1 MKKLL
6 VSMLSLMMM
15 FSLLPNAIV
24 LADEPTNDTSSIKV
38 EEQNEAEKVVEQSP
52 SPDSSPT
59 VVPSAEP
66 VKTASA
72 TATTEATSTPTSEP
86 TATATPTP
94 VATPT
99 SSAVSTTAPED
110 KVTSVQKKIDELPTV
125 DEIKPLDQSKQ
136 AEINEKAQ
144 TISDEIDDLSEENQ
158 EKLDIT
164 KLQSIF
170 EYFDSL
176 TNLTTEGDNNENS
189 LLNSVAKI
197 GENGYSSVTT
207 AIEAVTDS
215 AIINVIANTTEDI
228 TIPAGK
234 TITLDIASGVTIT
247 NSSSHTI
254 TNNGNLTITG
264 SGTIDNVT
272 HQKGALYN
280 NVGAVAVLDG
290 GTYTRS
296 KEAGKDA
303 DNSGENSWYTIKN
316 FGTMI
321 INKSV
326 VVNQGAD
333 GNGKFSSLVA
343 NGWQNWKDKGT
354 NGEPTSDSPAK
365 LTING
370 GTFSGGLNVIKND
383 DNGELEINGG
393 NIIGYAQHAVLNWHK
408 LTINGG
414 TFTTNEKK
422 CVATIANYNSNVSYN
437 LGELTIT
444 EGEFSGSNALFLVNA
459 GAKTKILG
467 GTFAS
472 DVSEYLADGYV
483 CSKEG
488 AVFKVVDAI
497 TTDNTSVS
505 NIKSYKNA
513 TSFNAESITPTI
525 SKLDDESVTEKFNK
539 SDAKTELDTIVKK
552 ISTEKIIPFEVE
564 MVAKDSNGDTTTI
577 SELNNDATFHVNLNE
592 STLESL
598 KNKTFRL
605 YRIHETENNGTEIEK
620 IDATLNGN
628 TLTFSSNKFSWY
640 VLVVEN
646 DTVKIDLSEMT
657 GSLTISPTGYSQNG
671 GDEIEFTG
679 KYILTGTIK
688 RDTPLVFKNPTT
700 EEVAYDVTLDNAHLI
715 AETWCT
721 VIAFRDSS
729 SNITLN
735 ITNKGTSEIVS
746 SSHPVF
752 SNQTGGNGV
761 EKIDV
766 SVNII
771 QTEGSSLKLDR
782 SYKDDNPNI
791 VFNDE
796 TNVKIDGTE
805 ISSTSAYKS
814 GDYAPKTISPSSETY
829 TINQGGEYIIMGG
842 NYTAAN
848 NAIDIDTTEDVTIYV
863 DSATKVTTTSP
874 NFINIKQKCNVTI
887 KGVNESNGFTIENT
901 SSSDDSNL
909 IFMKA
914 VDATVNVNK
923 GTFITNGN
931 GIQGYLNSTY
941 YGTVKLRNCSLTNS
955 QGLVNDA
962 VGIKAKN
969 VTINNSKV
977 QGFTYGLMSNS
988 IDNWVVN
995 SSFKDCEN
1003 AIYVTETGT
1012 CMLRERLSFEGNQ
1025 SDILLAKDATF
1036 IPYDDFETN
1045 ELIKVSVES
1054 LSDITESN
1062 PTRLITREGSSVTKE
1077 MASKFTTTDSKFAIK
1092 YDSDSGSLYYWYHTH
1107 NWDYS
1112 WNSETSNVITA
1123 KCSDEDCYY
1132 HSNAAT
1138 LTLNAEDMDYT
1149 GEAYDKAK
1157 LINQIPNISV
1167 ENIKYLTKDAIVLES
1182 APTNAGSYKVSAKI
1196 IGTNFWAVVKEFK
1209 INKIDPTVD
1218 VKPITNLTYNGDEQ
1232 ELVKGSTNGGTLK
1245 YQVNDGDWTT
1255 ELPTAKNA
1263 GTYTIKYKVDG
1274 GDNYNDVET
1283 KSIEVKISEKT
1294 ISVSG
1299 ITASNKEY
1307 DGNTTATVDC
1317 SKAVL
1322 DGLVEG
1328 DELTVNAT
1336 GAFDSKDAG
1345 ERKVTISDLTLGGKD
1360 VKNYVL
1366 DTESSQKE
1374 TTATITPKPI
1384 TATIASNGGTYG
1396 EKIEGATA
1404 ILNGLVTGEEPTVTL
1419 TYTGKAN
1426 DGTEYNSTE
1435 VPTNAGAYTVIA
1447 TITDGN
1453 YDLEKSEAKFLVERA
1468 NANLSVTA
1476 VLDKTYGDKSFG
1488 LEASYDGDG
1497 AVSYT
1502 SSNKNVATV
1511 DKTGKVTINGVGS
1524 TTFTVKVAE
1533 SNNYKEDSASISIKV
1548 KKSEHE
1554 LVIDTLTYEKTYGDK
1569 PFSLGVSAKD
1579 SESKITYKSS
1589 DEKVASVDGN
1599 GLVTIH
1605 NAGKTDITVSMN
1617 ESDNYKA
1624 VSKKISIVVN
1634 QKDISKA
1641 TVTLGDTLS
1650 YTGKE
1655 QTQSIKSVVVD
1666 GLNVDSYTISDNK
1679 ATNPGTYTLKITGK
1693 GNFTGSV
1700 STSYTVVPTKSEQF
1714 KEDADGKLTI
1724 GKGTVSVIGTSNLVT
1739 SKAELVEMLIQSGD
1753 ITTEELQ
1760 KIYEG
1765 SNVDIVLSVQDVS
1778 HTLSDDIKK
1787 AMKDAS
1793 SKSGL
1798 TIGNQYV
1805 DISLYKDGT
1814 AIHTT
1819 SNKLKITLSVPNEM
1833 INTDKNVNR
1842 TYYVVRY
1849 HDGEVTNIDGTF
1861 DEKAKTFT
1869 FETDKFSAYAL
1880 AYKDTKVETAE
1891 KQETKKA
1898 ADTSDQSNVALYTGL
1913 ALVAMLGVVLLI
1925 QRRKLEK

>member
-1 MKKLL
+1 MK
-6 VSMLSLMMM
+6 
-15 FSLLPNAIV
+15 
-24 LADEPTNDTSSIKV
+24 
-38 EEQNEAEKVVEQSP
+38 
-52 SPDSSPT
+52 
-59 VVPSAEP
+59 
-66 VKTASA
+66 
-72 TATTEATSTPTSEP
+72 
-86 TATATPTP
+86 
-94 VATPT
+94 
-99 SSAVSTTAPED
+99 
-110 KVTSVQKKIDELPTV
+110 
-125 DEIKPLDQSKQ
+125 
-136 AEINEKAQ
+136 
-144 TISDEIDDLSEENQ
+144 
-158 EKLDIT
+158 
-164 KLQSIF
+164 
-170 EYFDSL
+170 
-176 TNLTTEGDNNENS
+176 
-189 LLNSVAKI
+189 
-197 GENGYSSVTT
+197 
-207 AIEAVTDS
+207 
-215 AIINVIANTTEDI
+215 
-228 TIPAGK
+228 
-234 TITLDIASGVTIT
+234 
-247 NSSSHTI
+247 
-254 TNNGNLTITG
+254 
-264 SGTIDNVT
+264 
-272 HQKGALYN
+272 
-280 NVGAVAVLDG
+280 
-290 GTYTRS
+290 
-296 KEAGKDA
+296 
-303 DNSGENSWYTIKN
+303 
-316 FGTMI
+316 
-321 INKSV
+321 
-326 VVNQGAD
+326 
-333 GNGKFSSLVA
+333 
-343 NGWQNWKDKGT
+343 
-354 NGEPTSDSPAK
+354 
-365 LTING
+365 
-370 GTFSGGLNVIKND
+370 
-383 DNGELEINGG
+383 
-393 NIIGYAQHAVLNWHK
+393 
-408 LTINGG
+408 
-414 TFTTNEKK
+414 KK

-505 NIKSYKNA
+505 NIKSYKNS

-525 SKLDDESVTEKFNK
+525 SKLDDASVTEKFNN
-539 SDAKTELDTIVKK
+539 SDAKTKLDPVVEK

-564 MVAKDSNGDTTTI
+564 MVAEDSNGNTTTI
-577 SELNNDATFHVNLNE
+577 SELNNAATFHVNLNE

-646 DTVKIDLSEMT
+646 DTVEIDLSKMT

-671 GDEIEFTG
+671 GNEIEFTG

-721 VIAFRDSS
+721 VIAFRDSK

-735 ITNKGTSEIVS
+735 ITNNGKSEIVS

-752 SNQTGGNGV
+752 SNQTGVNGV
-761 EKIDV
+761 GMIDV
-766 SVNII
+766 SVNIY

-782 SYKDDNPNI
+782 SYKDGNANI
-791 VFNDE
+791 VFGDE

-829 TINQGGEYIIMGG
+829 TISQGGEYIITGG

-887 KGVNESNGFTIENT
+887 NGVDESNGFTIENT

-909 IFMKA
+909 IFIKA

-941 YGTVKLRNCSLTNS
+941 YGTVILRNCSLTNS
-955 QGLVNDA
+955 QGKGNGA

-988 IDNWVVN
+988 TDNWVVN
-995 SSFKDCEN
+995 SSFKDCKN

-1025 SDILLAKDATF
+1025 SDILLAKGATF
-1036 IPYDDFETN
+1036 IPYDFETN
-1045 ELIKVSVES
+1045 ELVKVSVES
-1054 LSDITESN
+1054 WSDITESN
-1062 PTRLITREGSSVTKE
+1062 PTRLITGKEGSVIGSVSKE
-1077 MASKFTTTDSKFAIK
+1077 MASKFTTTDSKYAIK
-1092 YDSDSGSLYYWYHTH
+1092 YDSGSLYYWYHTH
-1107 NWDYS
+1107 NWGYS

-1167 ENIKYLTKDAIVLES
+1167 EDIAYATTDRVDLKS
-1182 APTNAGSYKVSAKI
+1182 APTNAGSYRVSAKI
-1196 IGTNFWAVVKEFK
+1196 SGSYYAVVKNFK
-1209 INKIDPTVD
+1209 INKIDPKVD
-1218 VKPITNLTYNGDEQ
+1218 VQPIENLTYNGNEQ

-1336 GAFDSKDAG
+1336 GTFDSKDAG
-1345 ERKVTISDLTLGGKD
+1345 ERKVTISDLTLVGKD

-1374 TTATITPKPI
+1374 TIATITPKPI

-1404 ILNGLVTGEEPTVTL
+1404 ILNGLVTGEELTVTL

-1447 TITDGN
+1447 TITDDN

-1468 NANLSVTA
+1468 KANLSVTA
-1476 VLDKTYGDKSFG
+1476 VLDKTYGDKAFG

-1511 DKTGKVTINGVGS
+1511 DQDGKVTVNGVGS

-1579 SESKITYKSS
+1579 SESKIAYKSN
-1589 DEKVASVDGN
+1589 DEKVASVDEN

-1605 NAGKTDITVSMN
+1605 NAGKTDITVSMD

-1624 VSKKISIVVN
+1624 VSKKIGIVVN

-1666 GLNVDSYTISDNK
+1666 GMNVDTYTISDNK

-1714 KEDADGKLTI
+1714 KEDADGNLVI

-1778 HTLSDDIKK
+1778 NTLSDDIKK

-1805 DISLYKDGT
+1805 DISLYKDGI

-1819 SNKLKITLSVPNEM
+1819 SNKLKIKLSVPNEM
-1833 INTDKNVNR
+1833 INTDKNVKR

-1880 AYKDTKVETAE
+1880 AYKDTKVDTAK

-1898 ADTSDQSNVALYTGL
+1898 ADTSDQSNVALYAGL

>member
-15 FSLLPNAIV
+15 FSLLPNTIV
-24 LADEPTNDTSSIKV
+24 LADEPTDDTSSIKV
-38 EEQNEAEKVVEQSP
+38 EEQNETEKVVEQSP

-66 VKTASA
+66 VKTPSSTA
-72 TATTEATSTPTSEP
+72 TAEATSTPSSEP

-94 VATPT
+94 VATSTVSPT
-99 SSAVSTTAPED
+99 PSAVSTTAPEG
-110 KVTSVQKKIDELPTV
+110 KVTSVQKKIDALPTV
-125 DEIKPLDQSKQ
+125 DEIRSLAQSKQ
-136 AEINEKAQ
+136 AEIYEKAQ
-144 TISDEIDDLSEENQ
+144 TISDEIDNLSEENQ

-164 KLQSIF
+164 KLEALF
-170 EYFDSL
+170 EYFNSSVQTLNEDGDTSTSEKKYVAQIGDVGYESLLEAIDSAKSGETITLLEDYKIETDEWKSYIMPDNSIFDLGGKTL
-176 TNLTTEGDNNENS
+176 TVPYATAVFEGSNITIQNGRFESDADYGIWIGNGTENINTNATLKNITSNAGVNVFSASATIEQCSIDAKSKDYYAVWAEAGTITIKSGEFCGGKNGAVAASINENS
-189 LLNSVAKI
+189 P
-197 GENGYSSVTT
+197 G
-207 AIEAVTDS
+207 
-215 AIINVIANTTEDI
+215 IINIYGGNFSFGDKFSPQGNIVITA
-228 TIPAGK
+228 
-234 TITLDIASGVTIT
+234 
-247 NSSSHTI
+247 
-254 TNNGNLTITG
+254 
-264 SGTIDNVT
+264 
-272 HQKGALYN
+272 
-280 NVGAVAVLDG
+280 
-290 GTYTRS
+290 GTY
-296 KEAGKDA
+296 
-303 DNSGENSWYTIKN
+303 
-316 FGTMI
+316 
-321 INKSV
+321 
-326 VVNQGAD
+326 
-333 GNGKFSSLVA
+333 
-343 NGWQNWKDKGT
+343 
-354 NGEPTSDSPAK
+354 
-365 LTING
+365 
-370 GTFSGGLNVIKND
+370 
-383 DNGELEINGG
+383 
-393 NIIGYAQHAVLNWHK
+393 
-408 LTINGG
+408 
-414 TFTTNEKK
+414 
-422 CVATIANYNSNVSYN
+422 
-437 LGELTIT
+437 
-444 EGEFSGSNALFLVNA
+444 
-459 GAKTKILG
+459 
-467 GTFAS
+467 AS
-472 DVSEYLADGYV
+472 DVSKYLADGYV

-497 TTDNTSVS
+497 TTDNTSVN
-505 NIKSYKNA
+505 NIKSYKNS

-525 SKLDDESVTEKFNK
+525 SKLDDASVTEEFNE
-539 SDAKTELDTIVKK
+539 SDAKTKLDPVVEK

-564 MVAKDSNGDTTTI
+564 MVAEDSNGDTTTI
-577 SELNNDATFHVNLNE
+577 SELNNAVTFNVNLNE

-721 VIAFRDSS
+721 VIAFRDSK

-735 ITNKGTSEIVS
+735 ITNNGKSEIVS

-766 SVNII
+766 SVNIY

-782 SYKDDNPNI
+782 SYKDGNANI
-791 VFNDE
+791 VFGDE

-848 NAIDIDTTEDVTIYV
+848 NAIDIDTTKDVTIYV

-887 KGVNESNGFTIENT
+887 NGVDESNGFTIENT

-909 IFMKA
+909 IFIKA

-923 GTFITNGN
+923 GIFITNGN

-955 QGLVNDA
+955 QGKGNGA

-988 IDNWVVN
+988 TDNWVVN

-1025 SDILLAKDATF
+1025 SDILLAKGATF
-1036 IPYDDFETN
+1036 IPYDFETN

-1077 MASKFTTTDSKFAIK
+1077 MASKFTTTNSKFAIK
-1092 YDSDSGSLYYWYHTH
+1092 YDSGSLYYWYHTH
-1107 NWDYS
+1107 QWNYS

-1149 GEAYDKAK
+1149 GKAYDKAEV
-1157 LINQIPNISV
+1157 INQIPNISV

-1182 APTNAGSYKVSAKI
+1182 APTNAGSYIADVKI
-1196 IGTNFWAVVKEFK
+1196 SDTDYSIHKEFK

-1218 VKPITNLTYNGDEQ
+1218 VKPITNLTYNGNEQ

-1274 GDNYNDVET
+1274 DDNYNDVSEQ
-1283 KSIEVKISEKT
+1283 SIEVKISEKT

-1299 ITASNKEY
+1299 ITASEKEY
-1307 DGNTTATVDC
+1307 DGNTIATVDC

-1322 DGLVEG
+1322 DGLVKG
-1328 DELTVNAT
+1328 DELTVVAKGT
-1336 GAFDSKDAG
+1336 FDSKDAG
-1345 ERKVTISDLTLGGKD
+1345 ERKVTISDLTLVGKD

-1366 DTESSQKE
+1366 DTENSQKE
-1374 TTATITPKPI
+1374 TTATITPKSI
-1384 TATIASNGGTYG
+1384 KATIASNGGTYG

-1404 ILNGLVTGEEPTVTL
+1404 TLNGLVTGEEPTVTL

-1426 DGTEYNSTE
+1426 DGSEYKSTE
-1435 VPTNAGAYTVIA
+1435 VPTNAGAYTVTA
-1447 TITDGN
+1447 TITDDN
-1453 YDLEKSEAKFLVERA
+1453 YDLEKSEAKFLIERA
-1468 NANLSVTA
+1468 KANLSVTA
-1476 VLDKTYGDKSFG
+1476 VLDKTYGDKAFG
-1488 LEASYDGDG
+1488 LESSYDGDG

-1511 DKTGKVTINGVGS
+1511 DKDGKVTINGVGS
-1524 TTFTVKVAE
+1524 TTFTVKIAE

-1579 SESKITYKSS
+1579 SESKIAYKSS
-1589 DEKVASVDGN
+1589 DEKVASVDEN

-1605 NAGKTDITVSMN
+1605 NAGKTDITVSMD

-1624 VSKKISIVVN
+1624 VSKKIGIVVN

-1666 GLNVDSYTISDNK
+1666 GMNVDTYTISDNK

-1714 KEDADGKLTI
+1714 KEDADGNLVI

-1778 HTLSDDIKK
+1778 NTLSDDIKK

-1880 AYKDTKVETAE
+1880 AYKDTKVDTAK

-1898 ADTSDQSNVALYTGL
+1898 ADTSDQSNVALYAGL

>member
-72 TATTEATSTPTSEP
+72 TATTEATSTTTSEP

-316 FGTMI
+316 FGTMT

-444 EGEFSGSNALFLVNA
+444 KGEFIGSNALFLVNA

-497 TTDNTSVS
+497 TTDNTNVS

-525 SKLDDESVTEKFNK
+525 SKLDDDSITEGFNS
-539 SDAKTELDTIVKK
+539 SDAKTKLDPVVEK

-564 MVAKDSNGDTTTI
+564 MVAEDSNGNTTTI
-577 SELNNDATFHVNLNE
+577 SELNNAVTFNVNLNE

-605 YRIHETENNGTEIEK
+605 YRIHETENNETEIEK

-628 TLTFSSNKFSWY
+628 ILTFSSNKFSWY

-646 DTVKIDLSEMT
+646 DTVEIDLSKMT

-679 KYILTGTIK
+679 KYILTGRIECN
-688 RDTPLVFKNPTT
+688 RPLIFVNTSDSA
-700 EEVAYDVTLDNAHLI
+700 VVYDVTLKDAHILG
-715 AETWCT
+715 ASCCTAVAFKEETN
-721 VIAFRDSS
+721 SP
-729 SNITLN
+729 ITLN
-735 ITNKGTSEIVS
+735 LTNNGKSEIRSWGGASFQTFGNKTSISINITDNGSLYLGPRDENQGDTKNRIFDSQSTGSTCTVNGETVNNTS
-746 SSHPVF
+746 S
-752 SNQTGGNGV
+752 
-761 EKIDV
+761 
-766 SVNII
+766 
-771 QTEGSSLKLDR
+771 
-782 SYKDDNPNI
+782 
-791 VFNDE
+791 
-796 TNVKIDGTE
+796 
-805 ISSTSAYKS
+805 YKS

-887 KGVNESNGFTIENT
+887 NGVDESNGFTIENT
-901 SSSDDSNL
+901 SSSDASNL
-909 IFMKA
+909 IFIKA

-988 IDNWVVN
+988 TDNWVVN
-995 SSFKDCEN
+995 SSFKDCNN

-1025 SDILLAKDATF
+1025 SDILLAKGATF
-1036 IPYDDFETN
+1036 IPYDFETN

-1054 LSDITESN
+1054 PDEITESN
-1062 PTRLITREGSSVTKE
+1062 PTRLIAKNGLKVSEE
-1077 MASKFTTTDSKFAIK
+1077 MASKFTTTNSNFAIK

-1138 LTLNAEDMDYT
+1138 LTLNAEDMAYT
-1149 GEAYDKAK
+1149 GEAYDQAK
-1157 LINQIPNISV
+1157 LINQIPNILV
-1167 ENIKYLTKDAIVLES
+1167 EDIAYATTNRGNLES
-1182 APTNAGSYKVSAKI
+1182 APTNAGSYRVSAKI
-1196 IGTNFWAVVKEFK
+1196 SGTYFAVVKNFK
-1209 INKIDPTVD
+1209 INKINPTVD
-1218 VKPITNLTYNGDEQ
+1218 VQPITNLTYNGDEQ
-1232 ELVKGSTNGGTLK
+1232 ELVTGSTNGGTLK
-1245 YQVNDGDWTT
+1245 YQVNGGDWTT

-1263 GTYTIKYKVDG
+1263 GTYAIKYKVYGD
-1274 GDNYNDVET
+1274 DNYNDVAEQ
-1283 KSIEVKISEKT
+1283 SIEVKISEKT
-1294 ISVSG
+1294 ISVSD

-1322 DGLVEG
+1322 DGLVKG

-1336 GAFDSKDAG
+1336 GTFDSKDAG
-1345 ERKVTISDLTLGGKD
+1345 ERKVTISDLTLVGKD

-1374 TTATITPKPI
+1374 TIATITPKPI

-1404 ILNGLVTGEEPTVTL
+1404 ILNGLVTGEELTVTL

-1468 NANLSVTA
+1468 KANLSVTA
-1476 VLDKTYGDKSFG
+1476 VLDKTYGDKAFG

-1511 DKTGKVTINGVGS
+1511 DKDGKVTINGVGS
-1524 TTFTVKVAE
+1524 TTFTVKIAE

-1579 SESKITYKSS
+1579 SESKIAYKSS
-1589 DEKVASVDGN
+1589 DEKVASVDEN

-1605 NAGKTDITVSMN
+1605 NAGKTDITVSMD

-1624 VSKKISIVVN
+1624 VSKKIGIVVN

-1666 GLNVDSYTISDNK
+1666 GMNVDTYTISDNK

-1714 KEDADGKLTI
+1714 KEDADGNLVI

-1778 HTLSDDIKK
+1778 NTLSDDIKK

-1880 AYKDTKVETAE
+1880 AYKDTKVDTAK

-1898 ADTSDQSNVALYTGL
+1898 ADTSDQSNVALYAGL